1 MVDLP
6 PRCASVRLYLSFQT
20 GYTCEAS
27 RIMKLPT
34 ILFVLLLALCALFGL
49 TFVIEEVPFE
59 DVATPSGQIER
70 VYSGHGVT
78 HPRFPTMDHGG
89 SGGERHAR
97 VLWLGWAFGV
107 LQIALIV
114 GCLMLG
120 VKRDRRVGLWLVGC
134 GVLLGAIF
142 SMVVV
147 SYQSSLGGA
156 PPSLFFSLPGPTAW
170 FLYGYWPA
178 QFVVVA
184 LYVLV
189 FNRAVITTKDVVRFH
204 EIVAAERRRRG
215 DE

>member
-6 PRCASVRLYLSFQT
+6 LSVRLGPIVPLVPD
-20 GYTCEAS
+20 GLHLRAS
-27 RIMKLPT
+27 RVMKLPT
-34 ILFVLLLALCALFGL
+34 ILFVLLLALCALLGL

-89 SGGERHAR
+89 SGAERHAR

-120 VKRDRRVGLWLVGC
+120 VKR
-134 GVLLGAIF
+134 
-142 SMVVV
+142 
-147 SYQSSLGGA
+147 
-156 PPSLFFSLPGPTAW
+156 AW
-170 FLYGYWPA
+170 VTCA
-178 QFVVVA
+178 
-184 LYVLV
+184 
-189 FNRAVITTKDVVRFH
+189 R
-204 EIVAAERRRRG
+204 ER
-215 DE
+215 E